1 MRQLST
7 FLAVVMLMAFWSGA
21 ALAGEPAAAPSK
33 KSAAAERLN
42 SPRTTV
48 GEVVEMVPGKSV
60 QLKDEL
66 GKLHTYGLMKTT
78 KVDGDLQIG
87 RMITVVSTGRW
98 AREIAVQSEQIT
110 PPGPQAK
117 N

>member
-1 MRQLST
+1 MRRVTL
-7 FLAVVMLMAFWSGA
+7 FVMAVLLAAIWSGA

-33 KSAAAERLN
+33 KSATAERLN

-48 GEVVEMVPGKSV
+48 GEVVEWTPGKLIV
-60 QLKDEL
+60 VKDDA
-66 GKLHTYGLMKTT
+66 GALHSYGLTKKT
-78 KVDGDLQIG
+78 KVDGSLQTG
-87 RMITVVSTGRW
+87 VMISVVSTGRW
-98 AREIAVQSEQIT
+98 AREIAVQPDPIS